1 MKSYLYQES
10 EFSMENQMAWRS
22 ELPMMSIINI
32 TPKNK
37 ITTLK
42 NHIEMSEMT
51 QNDPKFDFNSD
62 VNNEIL
68 VDRT

>member
-1 MKSYLYQES
+1 
-10 EFSMENQMAWRS
+10 MAWRS

-42 NHIEMSEMT
+42 NHIEMSGMT